1 MKLFLNNWLHHT
13 LTAML
18 ITQTFMLALIVFVV
32 YSLGTETAWLF
43 VKEFYPTMWLP
54 LSTLPAIFITLPVA
68 FLDAV
73 IYKQKA

>member
-1 MKLFLNNWLHHT
+1 MKLFLNNWFHHT

-54 LSTLPAIFITLPVA
+54 LSTLPAIIITLTVA
-68 FLDAV
+68 VLDGY

>member
-1 MKLFLNNWLHHT
+1 MKLFFHHWIHHT

-18 ITQTFMLALIVFVV
+18 ITQAFMLALIVFVV
-32 YSLGTETAWLF
+32 YYSGTEIAWQF

-54 LSTLPAIFITLPVA
+54 LSTLPAIIITLPVA
-68 FLDAV
+68 VLDGI

>member
-1 MKLFLNNWLHHT
+1 MKLFLNNWFHHT

-32 YSLGTETAWLF
+32 YYSGTEIAWQF
-43 VKEFYPTMWLP
+43 VKEFYPSMWLP
-54 LSTLPAIFITLPVA
+54 LSTLPAIIITLPVA

-73 IYKQKA
+73 IYKQRA